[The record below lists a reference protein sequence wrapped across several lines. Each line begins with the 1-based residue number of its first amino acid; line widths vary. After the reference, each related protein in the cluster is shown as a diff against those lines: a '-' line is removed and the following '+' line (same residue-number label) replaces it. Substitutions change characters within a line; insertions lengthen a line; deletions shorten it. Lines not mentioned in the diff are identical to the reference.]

1 MIDSMLSSHDTLC
14 LFFFQSF
21 YFFSL
26 CFNLAGFYCCVFTF
40 TDPFFCCAP
49 CPVNPIQYVFRF
61 RYCIIHLQ
69 KFPLGYFCIFH
80 VPPHHV
86 RGCLYLLKHVEH
98 PDNSCF
104 NVLCLLIPSSL
115 SILRPFLSINF
126 LLFRSH
132 NFLLFACLLIFDWM
146 PIIVNLIMLLSIR
159 FYYILH
165 RVLDFLLPHI

>member
-1 MIDSMLSSHDTLC
+1 MLCFGWFLLLC
-14 LFFFQSF
+14 LHVHWSF
-21 YFFSL
+21 L
-26 CFNLAGFYCCVFTF
+26 L
-40 TDPFFCCAP
+40 P
-49 CPVNPIQYVFRF
+49 CSTVNPIQYVFRF

-69 KFPLGYFCIFH
+69 KFPLGYFYIFH

-86 RGCLYLLKHVEH
+86 RGCLYLLKHMEH
-98 PDNSCF
+98 LSNSCF

-146 PIIVNLIMLLSIR
+146 PVIVNLIMLLSIR

-165 RVLDFLLPHI
+165 RVLDFLLPCI

>member
-1 MIDSMLSSHDTLC
+1 MIDSMLSSHNTLC

-21 YFFSL
+21 YFSL
-26 CFNLAGFYCCVFTF
+26 CFISARFYCCVFTF
-40 TDPFFCCAP
+40 TDLFFCHAP
-49 CPVNPIQYVFRF
+49 RPVNPIQYVFRF

-69 KFPLGYFCIFH
+69 KFPLGYFYIFH
-80 VPPHHV
+80 VPPPHV
-86 RGCLYLLKHVEH
+86 RDCLYLLKHVEH
-98 PDNSCF
+98 LYNSCF

-146 PIIVNLIMLLSIR
+146 PVIVNLIILLSTS

-165 RVLDFLLPHI
+165 RVLDFLLPCI